1 MPTDALTPNARRTQR
16 DYLAGSNLTAM
27 EARRREIMELLEEI
41 RSDRPSPAEIVAA
54 IRRADDGELTPD
66 RLQRIAGSVL
76 ALYR

>member
-1 MPTDALTPNARRTQR
+1 MPIDALTPNARRTER
-16 DYLAGSNLTAM
+16 SPPADPSRHAA